1 MVFRAGAGRE
11 VSRGYSLFEKLLLT
25 DSRAVTQGK
34 KNGMNH
40 GIAAFF
46 VIFGGTGA
54 LDLAGTIGIFYKNRY
69 RLSAGMFPRWT
80 RIALY

>member
-1 MVFRAGAGRE
+1 M
-11 VSRGYSLFEKLLLT
+11 SLYEKLLLT

-69 RLSAGMFPRWT
+69 RLSAGMFPR
-80 RIALY
+80 